1 MTSRARRSTSWA
13 RTGRSTSATR
23 ARATAAC
30 GRPTSCTRSA
40 SSSAAAPHRS
50 RRTSS
55 PSAGSACRA
64 SRAEHDKEWCLID
77 FGLSEE
83 QEALQRAAREFLARE
98 CPPAL
103 VRETA
108 KVPDGVPRALYAKMA
123 ELGWMGLVVPE
134 ADGGLGLSTL
144 DLALVLEELGR
155 AAAPGPFLPTQ
166 LVIHALLRAGSAAQR
181 TAWLPRLV
189 AGECFAA
196 LAYLEESD
204 RHDPGG
210 ITLAA
215 RRTRDGWRIGG
226 TKLFVMGVPGAE
238 LLLVAARTGRSAVSL
253 FLVEA
258 NAPGVRVR
266 PAETI
271 DLTRRVGEVHFRDV
285 ALERTALL
293 GREGAGWPL
302 LARLLDL
309 GALGIAADS
318 LGGAARALEMA
329 VEYSKVRQ
337 QFGRPIGSFQALKH
351 MAAEMVSE
359 VEPSRSL
366 VWYAAYVF
374 DHRPREATR
383 AAAMAKARLGD
394 AYSRTVNRAVQM
406 HGGIGFTWE
415 HDLHL
420 WFKRAR
426 WNEVAFGDPTLQRER
441 LATLDEY

>member
-1 MTSRARRSTSWA
+1 M
-13 RTGRSTSATR
+13 
-23 ARATAAC
+23 
-30 GRPTSCTRSA
+30 
-40 SSSAAAPHRS
+40 
-50 RRTSS
+50 
-55 PSAGSACRA
+55 
-64 SRAEHDKEWCLID
+64 ID

-83 QEALQRAAREFLARE
+83 QEALRRAAREFLARE

-108 KVPDGVPRALYAKMA
+108 KTPDGVPRALYARMA
-123 ELGWMGLVVPE
+123 ELGWMGLAVPE
-134 ADGGLGLSTL
+134 KDGGLGLATL

-155 AAAPGPFLPTQ
+155 AAAPGPFLATQ
-166 LVIHALLRAGSAAQR
+166 LVTHALLRAGSAAQR
-181 TAWLPRLV
+181 KRWLPRL
-189 AGECFAA
+189 ASGECFAA

-204 RHDPGG
+204 RHDADG
-210 ITLAA
+210 IALAA
-215 RRTRDGWRIGG
+215 RRTRDGWRLAG

-238 LLLVAARTGRSAVSL
+238 LLLVAARSGRKAVSL
-253 FLVEA
+253 FLVETGA
-258 NAPGVRVR
+258 TGVRVR

-271 DLTRRVGEVHFRDV
+271 DLTRRVGEIQLRDV
-285 ALERTALL
+285 PVERTALV
-293 GREGAGWPL
+293 GREGGGGPL

-309 GALGIAADS
+309 GAIGMAADS
-318 LGGAARALEMA
+318 LGGATRALEMA

-366 VWYAAYVF
+366 VWYAAYAF
-374 DHRPREATR
+374 DRRSREAAR

-426 WNEVAFGDPTLQRER
+426 WNEVAFGDPEYQRER
-441 LATLDEY
+441 VATIDNY